1 MALSEYLSTSIYQG
15 LLREARRIARLAM
28 VWFLHYIATVEQ
40 VSALDSNAFQIEK
53 NCYTQLTFQNHPQAV
68 SNGS

>member
-1 MALSEYLSTSIYQG
+1 
-15 LLREARRIARLAM
+15 M